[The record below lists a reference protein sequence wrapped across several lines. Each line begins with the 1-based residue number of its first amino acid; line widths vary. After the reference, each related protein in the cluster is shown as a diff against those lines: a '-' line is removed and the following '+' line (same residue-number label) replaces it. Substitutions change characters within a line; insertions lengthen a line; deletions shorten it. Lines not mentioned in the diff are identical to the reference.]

1 MDLATL
7 IRGIM
12 DQLKEARATFDNSQG
27 QAQKKA
33 AYDHYMEAVEKLH
46 KVYKAN
52 STSET
57 AMARIKEI
65 LMSAV
70 QDASRMKENLATT
83 VASAVQP
90 RGRPNED
97 KAPAKQGKDDK
108 DDLSNALSGAIVTEK
123 PNVKWDDVAGLEN
136 AKTALREAIILP
148 VKFPD
153 IFIGL
158 RKPWKGILLYG
169 VG

>member
-12 DQLKEARATFDNSQG
+12 DQLKDTRHQFDTASTKP
-27 QAQKKA
+27 QKKA
-33 AYDHYMEAVEKLH
+33 AYDRYLEAVEKLH

-52 STSET
+52 ATSET

-65 LMSAV
+65 LTSAV
-70 QDASRMKENLATT
+70 QDAGRMKENLNN
-83 VASAVQP
+83 VSSQVNGKPQQNN
-90 RGRPNED
+90 RD
-97 KAPAKQGKDDK
+97 KSPGKPAKDDK
-108 DDLSNALSGAIVTEK
+108 DDLSGALSGAIVAEK
-123 PNVKWDDVAGLEN
+123 PNVKWEDVAGLEN

-148 VKFPD
+148 TKFPD

-169 VG
+169 VI